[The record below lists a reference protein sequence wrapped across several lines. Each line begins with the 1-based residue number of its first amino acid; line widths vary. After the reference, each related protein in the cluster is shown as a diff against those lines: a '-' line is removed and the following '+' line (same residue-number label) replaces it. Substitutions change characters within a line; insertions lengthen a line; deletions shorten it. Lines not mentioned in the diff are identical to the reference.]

1 MALRERGRVALS
13 SGPSYGTGGE
23 GYARL
28 NLATSPR
35 ILREIVRRMG
45 AVVQ

>member
-1 MALRERGRVALS
+1 MALS

-23 GYARL
+23 GFARL

-45 AVVQ
+45 TVVQ